1 MDGHPPK
8 DSEFL
13 ALVDDT
19 MKRLEYFEDIMG
31 AYYVFGNKKK
41 EKCLETPGK
50 ARGSYTGNL
59 WLEH

>member
-1 MDGHPPK
+1 MSPK

-13 ALVDDT
+13 ALVDDI

-41 EKCLETPGK
+41 MKVFRNFPAKQGEAIQEICG
-50 ARGSYTGNL
+50 
-59 WLEH
+59 